1 MRADIDESF
10 KQKGPKKK
18 QSKAGNYEPRMES
31 VSQFESQDDTGGHA
45 SSAGQQYDIQ
55 AYKEYYDNYGT
66 SIRGDENNDYDHKY
80 NTNPDQYDRGGGGG
94 GLEHKDSDGIYGLKD
109 IAYTRNSEIA
119 SMQASERFQSDV
131 SHASEDNSFCWTPK
145 EEDDL

>member
-66 SIRGDENNDYDHKY
+66 SIRGESNNRSLKHTEDISFKQKAVEYGKMPKKDAGDFEYD
-80 NTNPDQYDRGGGGG
+80 DD
-94 GLEHKDSDGIYGLKD
+94 
-109 IAYTRNSEIA
+109 
-119 SMQASERFQSDV
+119 
-131 SHASEDNSFCWTPK
+131 
-145 EEDDL
+145 EDDSRVVRQPTLIGEI